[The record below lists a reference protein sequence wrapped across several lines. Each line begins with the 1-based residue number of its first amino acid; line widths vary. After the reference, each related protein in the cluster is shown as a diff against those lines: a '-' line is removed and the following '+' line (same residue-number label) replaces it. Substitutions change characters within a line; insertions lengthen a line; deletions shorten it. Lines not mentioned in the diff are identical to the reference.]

1 MVSNR
6 IPTDPE
12 TMHKDVTVAY
22 NVVHKINLK
31 MGNCKWTTKILSG
44 Q

>member
-1 MVSNR
+1 MISNE

-12 TMHKDVTVAY
+12 TMHKDVTVAQ

-31 MGNCKWTTKILSG
+31 MGNFQCTTTASG